1 MTSADGRAGHDSTAA
16 ARVSVLMPCYNAAA
30 TLPEALDSLAAQ
42 TLTDWELVAV
52 DDGSTDDTPAVLAA
66 WAQRNA
72 RLRVLTRPHGGILE
86 ALEPGAVLYRLRLP
100 WAGLALALQALGL
113 AVLALGL
120 LQTDVMHFLGLRQ
133 LVEREAQPP
142 RLVVSGLYRHVRHPL
157 YTAGLAVLWFT
168 PLLTASLL
176 ALNIAFTANIVIG
189 SHLEERRLHAEF
201 GPTYAAYARRV
212 PRLLPRLRLAFNS
225 D

>member
-1 MTSADGRAGHDSTAA
+1 MIGPLAALLAVAAYGALHSLLAAPGAKRLARRAFGQAGA
-16 ARVSVLMPCYNAAA
+16 CGYRLAYNAIGVV
-30 TLPEALDSLAAQ
+30 TLIP
-42 TLTDWELVAV
+42 
-52 DDGSTDDTPAVLAA
+52 VLA
-66 WAQRNA
+66 
-72 RLRVLTRPHGGILE
+72 VV

-113 AVLALGL
+113 AILALGL

-176 ALNIAFTANIVIG
+176 VLNIAFTAYIVIG